1 MGVILKPVITE
12 KMTDKGEKL
21 NQFGFI
27 VDNSANKLQI
37 KEEVEELYGVQV
49 LSVNTM
55 NYSGK
60 KKSRN
65 TKSGVISGSIVSTYS
80 VKTGVEVTV
89 SNSGGGAGSTQAA
102 NEGKI
107 NATVIIFNILMLS
120 SAWQRNF

>member
-60 KKSRN
+60 KKSRF
-65 TKSGVISGSIVSTYS
+65 TKSGVISG
-80 VKTGVEVTV
+80 KTKAFKKAVVTV
-89 SNSGGGAGSTQAA
+89 AEGEIIDFFSN
-102 NEGKI
+102 I
-107 NATVIIFNILMLS
+107 
-120 SAWQRNF
+120 

>member
-21 NQFGFI
+21 NQYGFI

-37 KEEVEELYGVQV
+37 KDEVENLYGVQV

-60 KKSRN
+60 RKSRF
-65 TKSGVISGSIVSTYS
+65 TKSGVISG
-80 VKTGVEVTV
+80 KTKAFKKAVVTV
-89 SNSGGGAGSTQAA
+89 AEGEIIDFFSN
-102 NEGKI
+102 I
-107 NATVIIFNILMLS
+107 
-120 SAWQRNF
+120 